1 MEKSVKSNSVE
12 KSKAIAS
19 TAHTWLILQ
28 IIFKKSFLEN
38 PVKLDLGIWF

>member
-1 MEKSVKSNSVE
+1 MEKSVKSNSVK

-19 TAHTWLILQ
+19 TTHTWPILQ
-28 IIFKKSFLEN
+28 IIFEKSFSEN